1 MLRRLQCDEDHIV
14 RGLVWRKTRTAKAPI
29 RGPGGD
35 MAFGKR
41 AKHEGIEQISSGTD
55 KTTSRAET
63 FIDERCVLAG
73 ELCFG
78 ENVRIDGRVEGQIR
92 AEKAVIVGE
101 GAEIDA
107 TIDADVLE
115 VYGRVVGDIRVTR
128 GTTLHKTARV
138 EGEIQTAGIVVEEGA
153 RFKGCIV
160 IGPNDEP
167 SESPKPPSN
176 QPIAEGSVPQP
187 PSAPKNSVA

>member
-1 MLRRLQCDEDHIV
+1 
-14 RGLVWRKTRTAKAPI
+14 
-29 RGPGGD
+29 

-41 AKHEGIEQISSGTD
+41 TKHEGIEQISSGAERS
-55 KTTSRAET
+55 TSRAET
-63 FIDERCVLAG
+63 FIDDRCVLAG

-78 ENVRIDGRVEGQIR
+78 ENVRINGRVEGQIR

-107 TIDADVLE
+107 TIDADTLE
-115 VYGRVVGDIRVTR
+115 VYGTVVGDIRVTR

-167 SESPKPPSN
+167 TASPKSPPDIST
-176 QPIAEGSVPQP
+176 AEC
-187 PSAPKNSVA
+187 SAPQQSLTVKPNSA

>member
-1 MLRRLQCDEDHIV
+1 
-14 RGLVWRKTRTAKAPI
+14 
-29 RGPGGD
+29 

-41 AKHEGIEQISSGTD
+41 TKHEEMEHVSSGAE
-55 KTTSRAET
+55 KTTSRGET

-92 AEKAVIVGE
+92 AEKSVIVGE

-115 VYGRVVGDIRVTR
+115 VYGTVMGDIRVTR

-160 IGPNDEP
+160 IGPDDEP
-167 SESPKPPSN
+167 SKSPQPLSN
-176 QPIAEGSVPQP
+176 ASIAESSVPQKP
-187 PSAPKNSVA
+187 DAEKNGAA